1 MIPISDQN
9 PARTTPYV
17 NYVLIALNILAF
29 ALESWLIASHGDS
42 YVVAGYGLVPSRIS
56 ADPAGE
62 AFTLFT
68 SMFMHG
74 GFGHLAGN
82 MLFLWIFGDNV
93 EDAIGHVRYVFFYL
107 LCGVCA
113 GLAQVLTGTG
123 NPAPVVGASGAIAGV
138 MGAYLVLY
146 PRIPVTVFM
155 GFFLMV
161 FPAWAV
167 IGFWFVAQLTGGLS
181 ALGLDSPGGVAFFEH
196 IGGFLAGVLV
206 VRPAMIGRDRP
217 TVSLFSGFRHVRSDN
232 RYGLPRTPGGTG
244 LPGPGPGR
252 WDSWR

>member
-9 PARTTPYV
+9 PTRTVPYV
-17 NYVLIALNILAF
+17 NYALIAINVFAF
-29 ALESWLIASHGDS
+29 ALESWLIASRGDS
-42 YVVAGYGLVPSRIS
+42 YVVAGYGLVPARIS
-56 ADPAGE
+56 ADPSGE

-68 SMFMHG
+68 SIFMHG

-93 EDAIGHVRYVFFYL
+93 EDAIGHRRYIGFYL

-113 GLAQVLTGTG
+113 GAAQVLTGPSSG
-123 NPAPVVGASGAIAGV
+123 VPVVGASGAIAGV

-155 GFFLMV
+155 GFFFMV
-161 FPAWAV
+161 WPAWVV
-167 IGFWFVAQLTGGLS
+167 IGFWFVLQLTGGLS

-196 IGGFLAGVLV
+196 IGGFLAGVLA
-206 VRPAMIGRDRP
+206 VRPMMSGRERAQ
-217 TVSLFSGFRHVRSDN
+217 VSAFSGFRHVRSAN
-232 RYGLPRTPGGTG
+232 RYGLPRAPGGSG